1 MLTQPT
7 LETLRLL
14 KLTGMAQAFQQQQEQ
29 PQLHQLPFD
38 DRFAL
43 LVEAERAQ
51 REAQRLK
58 RLLRSAQFRQQAS
71 VEDLDLRASRG
82 LDKALLA
89 TLATCEWIRQ
99 AHCVLLTGPSGVG
112 KSWIAQALGL
122 AACRQGLSVRYE
134 RTQRLLEGLRLA
146 RSEGTY
152 HKRLAQLARQDL
164 LILDDFGLQ
173 PLTTQERHD
182 LLEVIEDR
190 YQLRGTILTSQLPP
204 ATWHTYLEEPTVADA
219 ILDRLLHRA
228 YRLELKGTSLRK
240 KESRT

>member
-1 MLTQPT
+1 
-7 LETLRLL
+7 
-14 KLTGMAQAFQQQQEQ
+14 MAQAFQQQQEQ

-71 VEDLDLRASRG
+71 VEDLDWRASRG

-204 ATWHTYLEEPTVADA
+204 ATWHAYLEEPTVADA